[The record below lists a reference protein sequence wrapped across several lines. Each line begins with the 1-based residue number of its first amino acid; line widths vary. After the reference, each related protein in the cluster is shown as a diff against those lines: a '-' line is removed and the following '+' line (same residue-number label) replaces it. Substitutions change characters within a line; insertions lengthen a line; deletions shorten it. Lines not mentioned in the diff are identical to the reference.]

1 MSLPE
6 KLKIADRAG
15 SANRPYFCKV
25 LEQEL
30 KPLYLL
36 AFLLTANHRTAE
48 QCFVATVEQA
58 LNEPAVLKDWVRFH
72 IKRSL
77 IKNAIAILSPP
88 SAVGNEKRDFWSG
101 GRHKAVGDYQI
112 GALTRLP
119 PLERFVFV
127 MSVLERYSDG
137 ECSLLLGCSTR
148 NVAKARMRALRRLPG
163 TVTLF
168 PRAEPRASRL
178 VEITA

>member
-15 SANRPYFCKV
+15 SANRPDFCRV

-48 QCFVATVEQA
+48 QCFVATVEQG

-77 IKNAIAILSPP
+77 IRNAIAVLSPA
-88 SAVGNEKRDFWSG
+88 SAASNEKRDPWSR
-101 GRHKAVGDYQI
+101 GRHKAVGSDEI
-112 GALTRLP
+112 GAVTRLP

-137 ECSLLLGCSTR
+137 KCSLLLVCSTR
-148 NVAKARMRALRRLPG
+148 NVAEARMRALRRLSGP
-163 TVTLF
+163 VALF
-168 PRAEPRASRL
+168 PRDESRAPRL
-178 VEITA
+178 VEMPA